1 MSSPPAP
8 GSDPESSPR
17 LPHAARSADSARSPL
32 WSLLPLVLREW
43 RHHPWRHAMAALAVA
58 LGVALAWSV
67 HLINVSA
74 LAEFSAA
81 VRSANGEPDAVL
93 RGAREGFDDRLL
105 DAVVALPGVAIASPV
120 VEVDTYAAAEEATFV
135 EKASRLP
142 VRLIGLDAFAA
153 ATITPGALPR
163 PAEGQGR
170 LAALDPDLVF
180 VNAAARDRL
189 GLRDGQVLRLQAGPR
204 WHSLQVGGSVAAG
217 GTPLVVVDI
226 AAAQAL
232 FGLEG
237 RLTRIDLRLEPGVTL
252 PSLQGRWPQGLT
264 LVAADEAEQ
273 RVSHL
278 SRAYRVNLTVLA
290 LVALFVGAFLV
301 YSVVSLSVA
310 QRTPALALLGVLGLT
325 ASERRALVL
334 TECGLL
340 GLAGS
345 AAGLALGSA
354 MAAGALRWLAGD
366 LGGGYFPGIA
376 PPLRVEPWGLAGFG
390 LLGLASAL
398 VGGWVPAQRA
408 QQLQPALA
416 LKGLGSPHAKP
427 PRAAPAGALVVA
439 GGLLALAPPV
449 GGLPVAAYASVA
461 ALLLG
466 GVALVPVAVHALLRW
481 APTPSNAL
489 VLLALQRARFQRH
502 TATAAVAGVVAS
514 LALSVALTVM
524 VTSFRQGVATWLDS
538 VLPADLY
545 ARTAASSAASE
556 QAWLDAGFVAQVQ
569 ALPGVRRVEASRT
582 RALQLAP
589 ARPAVALV
597 ARELTD
603 PAAALPLLQAPLPVR
618 EGHVGVFVSEAMVS
632 LYGAAPGSL
641 LPLPLEGRV
650 VSVHVRGV
658 WRDYARQFGA
668 VVMSQ
673 QDYQALT
680 GDTRLND
687 LAIWLSDAGAARQA
701 QNVNNTQAV
710 QTVQA
715 VQEGLRRLAPDPS
728 MLEFAAT
735 PELRALSMAIFDRS
749 FAVTYYLQAVAI
761 AIGLVGIAASLS
773 AQVLARRK
781 EFGLL
786 AHLGLRRREV
796 IAIVAGEAAAWL
808 LAGTVVGLLLGVAVS
823 LVLVFVVNPQS
834 FHWTMELVL
843 PRARL
848 GLLAAAVMVAGTL
861 TAAWS
866 ARRAAGRRAVL
877 AVKEDW

>member
-1 MSSPPAP
+1 ML
-8 GSDPESSPR
+8 G
-17 LPHAARSADSARSPL
+17 PL
-32 WSLLPLVLREW
+32 WPLILREW

-93 RGAREGFDDRLL
+93 RGPREGFDDRSL
-105 DAVVALPGVAIASPV
+105 DTVAALPGVALASPV
-120 VEVDTYAAAEEATFV
+120 VEVDTYAAAGPAATLATPRTDGSSASAPGLGASPSSALAPASTSSSGV
-135 EKASRLP
+135 LPASRLP
-142 VRLIGLDAFAA
+142 VRLIGLDALVAA
-153 ATITPGALPR
+153 SLTPGALPR

-170 LAALDPDLVF
+170 LAALDPGLVF

-189 GLRDGQVLRLQAGPR
+189 GLRDGQTLRLQAGPR
-204 WHSLQVGGSVAAG
+204 WHTLQVGGSVAAG

-226 AAAQAL
+226 SAAQAL

-237 RLTRIDLRLEPGVTL
+237 RLTRIDLRLEPGASVE
-252 PSLQGRWPQGLT
+252 SLEGRWPSGLT
-264 LVAADEAEQ
+264 PVAANEAEQ

-325 ASERRALVL
+325 ASDRRALVL
-334 TECGLL
+334 AECGLL
-340 GLAGS
+340 GLGGS
-345 AAGLALGSA
+345 ALGLALGSA
-354 MAAGALRWLAGD
+354 LAAGALRWLAGD

-376 PPLRVEPWGLAGFG
+376 PPLRVDGWGLAGFG
-390 LLGLASAL
+390 LLGVASAL

-416 LKGLGSPHAKP
+416 LKGLGSPHVRP
-427 PRAAPAGALVVA
+427 PRAAPALAVVA
-439 GGLLALAPPV
+439 SGVLLALMPPI

-466 GVALVPVAVHALLRW
+466 GVALVPVAVHALLRLVP
-481 APTPSNAL
+481 APSGAL
-489 VLLALQRARFQRH
+489 ALLALERARFQRH

-545 ARTAASSAASE
+545 ARTASSSAASSAASE

-589 ARPAVALV
+589 GRPAVALV
-597 ARELTD
+597 ARELDD
-603 PAAALPLLQAPLPVR
+603 PAAALPLLQAPLPPR
-618 EGHVGVFVSEAMVS
+618 EGTVGVFVSEAMVS
-632 LYGAAPGSL
+632 LYGAEPGSL
-641 LPLPLEGRV
+641 LLLPLEGRV
-650 VSVHVRGV
+650 VSTQVRGV

-668 VVMSQ
+668 VVMSRA
-673 QDYQALT
+673 DYQALT
-680 GDTRLND
+680 GDTRVND
-687 LAIWLSDAGAARQA
+687 LALWLNAPAEAGQ
-701 QNVNNTQAV
+701 TQQV
-710 QTVQA
+710 QQ
-715 VQEGLRRLAPDPS
+715 GLRRLAPDPA
-728 MLEFAAT
+728 MLEFAST
-735 PELRALSMAIFDRS
+735 PELRKLSMAIFDRS

-761 AIGLVGIAASLS
+761 GIGLIGVAASLS

-786 AHLGLRRREV
+786 SHLGLTGRQVVAVVSVEV
-796 IAIVAGEAAAWL
+796 LAWL
-808 LAGTVVGLLLGVAVS
+808 AAGAAVGLLLGLAISV
-823 LVLVFVVNPQS
+823 VLVHVVNPQS
-834 FHWTMELVL
+834 FHWTMDLVL
-843 PRARL
+843 PWARL
-848 GLLAAAVMVAGTL
+848 ALLSAAVVAAGVV
-861 TAAWS
+861 TAAWT
-866 ARRAAGRRAVL
+866 ARRAASRSAVL
-877 AVKEDW
+877 SVKEDW

>member
-1 MSSPPAP
+1 MRP
-8 GSDPESSPR
+8 GPVPGAGHTW
-17 LPHAARSADSARSPL
+17 LA
-32 WSLLPLVLREW
+32 LLPLVLREW

-93 RGAREGFDDRLL
+93 RGPREGFDDRLL
-105 DAVVALPGVAIASPV
+105 DTVAALPGVAIASPV
-120 VEVDTYAAAEEATFV
+120 VEVDTYAAAGLATPGGPAPADARAQTPPGPPS
-135 EKASRLP
+135 ASAPANGPLPATRLP
-142 VRLIGLDAFAA
+142 IRLIGLDAFAA
-153 ATITPGALPR
+153 ASLTPGALPR
-163 PAEGQGR
+163 PAEGEGR
-170 LAALDPDLVF
+170 LAALDPGLAF

-189 GLRDGQVLRLQAGPR
+189 GLRDGQTLRLQAGPR
-204 WHSLQVGGSVAAG
+204 WHTLRVGGSVAAG

-232 FGLEG
+232 FALDG
-237 RLTRIDLRLEPGVTL
+237 RLTRIDLRLEPGITAQT
-252 PSLQGRWPQGLT
+252 LQGRWPPGLT
-264 LVAADEAEQ
+264 PVAADEAEQ
-273 RVSHL
+273 RVSNL

-310 QRTPALALLGVLGLT
+310 QRTPSLALLGVLGLT
-325 ASERRALVL
+325 AGERRALVL
-334 TECGLL
+334 AECGLL

-376 PPLRVEPWGLAGFG
+376 PPLRVDGWGLAGFG

-416 LKGLGSPHAKP
+416 LKGLGSPTARP
-427 PRAAPAGALVVA
+427 PRAAPAVALVVA

-466 GVALVPVAVHALLRW
+466 GVALVPLAVHALLRL
-481 APTPSNAL
+481 APAPAGAL
-489 VLLALQRARFQRH
+489 TLLALERARFQRH

-582 RALQLAP
+582 RTLQLAP
-589 ARPAVALV
+589 GRPAVALV
-597 ARELTD
+597 ARELSD
-603 PAAALPLLQAPLPVR
+603 PAAALPLLQAPLPAR
-618 EGHVGVFVSEAMVS
+618 PGQVGVFVSEAMVS
-632 LYGAAPGSL
+632 LYGAEPGSL
-641 LPLPLEGRV
+641 LPLPLDGQV
-650 VSVHVRGV
+650 VSVQVRGV

-668 VVMSQ
+668 VVMSSG
-673 QDYQALT
+673 DYQALT

-687 LAIWLSDAGAARQA
+687 LAIWLTASEADQP
-701 QNVNNTQAV
+701 V
-710 QTVQA
+710 QQ
-715 VQEGLRRLAPDPS
+715 GLRRLAPDPA

-761 AIGLVGIAASLS
+761 VIGLIGVAASLS

-786 AHLGLRRREV
+786 SHLGLTGRQVVAVVSTEV
-796 IAIVAGEAAAWL
+796 LAWL
-808 LAGTVVGLLLGVAVS
+808 SAGAAVGLLLGLAISV
-823 LVLVFVVNPQS
+823 VLVHVVNPQS
-834 FHWTMELVL
+834 FHWTMDLVL
-843 PRARL
+843 PWGRL
-848 GLLAAAVMVAGTL
+848 ALLCAAVVLAGAL
-861 TAAWS
+861 TAAWT
-866 ARRAAGRRAVL
+866 ARRAASRSAVL
-877 AVKEDW
+877 SVKEDW

>member
-1 MSSPPAP
+1 MNSRP
-8 GSDPESSPR
+8 GSGTTWP
-17 LPHAARSADSARSPL
+17 AV
-32 WSLLPLVLREW
+32 LPLVLREW

-93 RGAREGFDDRLL
+93 RGPREGFDDRLL
-105 DAVVALPGVAIASPV
+105 DAVAAVPGVAIASPV
-120 VEVDTYAAAEEATFV
+120 VEVDTYAAAQDPA
-135 EKASRLP
+135 RLP
-142 VRLIGLDAFAA
+142 VRLIGLDALAA
-153 ATITPGALPR
+153 ATLTPGALPR

-170 LAALDPDLVF
+170 LAAMDPGLAF

-204 WHSLQVGGSVAAG
+204 WHTLQVGGSVAAG

-226 AAAQAL
+226 AAAQSL
-232 FGLEG
+232 FGLQG
-237 RLTRIDLRLEPGVTL
+237 RLTRIDLRLEPGVTAAA
-252 PSLQGRWPQGLT
+252 LQGRWPAGLT

-325 ASERRALVL
+325 AGERRALVL
-334 TECGLL
+334 AECGLL

-376 PPLRVEPWGLAGFG
+376 PALRVEPWGLAGFG
-390 LLGLASAL
+390 LLGVASAL

-416 LKGLGSPHAKP
+416 LKGLGSPHARP
-427 PRAAPAGALVVA
+427 PRATPAVALVLT
-439 GGLLALAPPV
+439 GGLLALAPPIA
-449 GGLPVAAYASVA
+449 GLPVAAYASVA

-481 APTPSNAL
+481 APAPSNAL
-489 VLLALQRARFQRH
+489 ALLALQRARFQRH

-545 ARTAASSAASE
+545 ARTAASSATSE

-597 ARELTD
+597 ARELAD
-603 PAAALPLLQAPLPVR
+603 PAAALPLLQAPLPAR

-632 LYGAAPGSL
+632 LYAAEPGSL
-641 LPLPLEGRV
+641 LPLPLDGRV
-650 VSVHVRGV
+650 VSAHVRGV

-668 VVMSQ
+668 VVMSR

-687 LAIWLSDAGAARQA
+687 LAIWLTDAGQARQA
-701 QNVNNTQAV
+701 QDV
-710 QTVQA
+710 QQ
-715 VQEGLRRLAPDPS
+715 GLRRLAPDPD

-761 AIGLVGIAASLS
+761 GIGLIGVAASLS

-786 AHLGLRRREV
+786 VHLGLTGRQVVAMVSTEV
-796 IAIVAGEAAAWL
+796 LAWL
-808 LAGTVVGLLLGVAVS
+808 AAGAAVGLLLGLAISV
-823 LVLVFVVNPQS
+823 VLVHVVNPQS
-834 FHWTMELVL
+834 FHWTMDLVL
-843 PRARL
+843 PWARL
-848 GLLAAAVMVAGTL
+848 ALLSTAVVVAGAV
-861 TAAWS
+861 TAAWT
-866 ARRAAGRRAVL
+866 ARRAASRSAVL
-877 AVKEDW
+877 SVKEDW

>member
-1 MSSPPAP
+1 ML
-8 GSDPESSPR
+8 G
-17 LPHAARSADSARSPL
+17 PL
-32 WSLLPLVLREW
+32 WPLILREW

-93 RGAREGFDDRLL
+93 RGPREGFDDRSL
-105 DAVVALPGVAIASPV
+105 DTVAALPGVALASPV
-120 VEVDTYAAAEEATFV
+120 VEVDTYAAAGPAATLATPRTDGSSASAPGLGASPSSALAPASTSSSGV
-135 EKASRLP
+135 LPASRLP
-142 VRLIGLDAFAA
+142 VRLIGLDALVAA
-153 ATITPGALPR
+153 SLTPGALPR

-170 LAALDPDLVF
+170 LAALDPGLVF

-189 GLRDGQVLRLQAGPR
+189 GLRDGQTLRLQAGPR
-204 WHSLQVGGSVAAG
+204 WHTLQVGGSVAAG

-226 AAAQAL
+226 SAAQAL

-237 RLTRIDLRLEPGVTL
+237 RLTRIDLRLEPGASVE
-252 PSLQGRWPQGLT
+252 SLEGRWPSGLT
-264 LVAADEAEQ
+264 PVAANEAEQ

-334 TECGLL
+334 AECGLL
-340 GLAGS
+340 GLGGS
-345 AAGLALGSA
+345 ALGLALGSA
-354 MAAGALRWLAGD
+354 LAAGALRWLAGD

-376 PPLRVEPWGLAGFG
+376 PPLRVDGWGLAGFG
-390 LLGLASAL
+390 LLGVASAL

-416 LKGLGSPHAKP
+416 LKGLGSPHARP
-427 PRAAPAGALVVA
+427 PRAAPALAVVA
-439 GGLLALAPPV
+439 SGVLLALMPPI

-466 GVALVPVAVHALLRW
+466 GVALVPVAVHALLRLVP
-481 APTPSNAL
+481 APSGAL
-489 VLLALQRARFQRH
+489 ALLALERARFQRH

-545 ARTAASSAASE
+545 ARTASSSAASSAASE

-589 ARPAVALV
+589 GRPAVALV
-597 ARELTD
+597 ARELDD
-603 PAAALPLLQAPLPVR
+603 PAAALPLLQAPLPAR
-618 EGHVGVFVSEAMVS
+618 EGTVGVFVSEAMVS
-632 LYGAAPGSL
+632 LYGAEPGSL
-641 LPLPLEGRV
+641 LLLPLEGRV
-650 VSVHVRGV
+650 VSTQVRGV

-668 VVMSQ
+668 VVMSRA
-673 QDYQALT
+673 DYQALT
-680 GDTRLND
+680 GDTRVND
-687 LAIWLSDAGAARQA
+687 LALWLNAPAEAGQ
-701 QNVNNTQAV
+701 TQQV
-710 QTVQA
+710 QQ
-715 VQEGLRRLAPDPS
+715 GLRRLAPDPA
-728 MLEFAAT
+728 MLEFAST
-735 PELRALSMAIFDRS
+735 PELRKLSMAIFDRS

-761 AIGLVGIAASLS
+761 GIGLIGVAASLS

-786 AHLGLRRREV
+786 SHLGLTGRQVVAVVSVEV
-796 IAIVAGEAAAWL
+796 LAWL
-808 LAGTVVGLLLGVAVS
+808 AAGAAVGLLLGLAISV
-823 LVLVFVVNPQS
+823 VLVHVVNPQS
-834 FHWTMELVL
+834 FHWTMDLVL
-843 PRARL
+843 PWARL
-848 GLLAAAVMVAGTL
+848 ALLSAAVVAAGVV
-861 TAAWS
+861 TAAWT
-866 ARRAAGRRAVL
+866 ARRAASRSAVL
-877 AVKEDW
+877 SVKEDW